1 VGDEDEESGQVEGVH
16 FLGCNKRSTFFFLLF
31 SFLFWNGEVLS
42 CVLEESGEDAVPEAA
57 NFLFQ

>member
-42 CVLEESGEDAVPEAA
+42 CVLEESGEDAVPEG
-57 NFLFQ
+57 FS